1 MTVVDSG
8 TVTARQINVKKEL
21 AARLVWQ
28 TLKHYREL
36 RGSEMALSSPAW
48 KEEWTEI
55 CCAMRILLDEKPQ
68 E

>member
-8 TVTARQINVKKEL
+8 SVVARPYNLTKEL

-28 TLKHYREL
+28 TLKQYREFK
-36 RGSEMALSSPAW
+36 GSEQAWSSPAW
-48 KEEWTEI
+48 QDDWRDI
-55 CCAMRILLDEKPQ
+55 CSAMQILLE